1 MTIGSAWTRR
11 RGRSWARPRRPTRIP
26 HRPAAADSRNVD
38 PRSWIVWP
46 WTSAA
51 LRSRLPVDAP
61 EFEYTWD
68 EFVGLPSRLSAQA
81 DSRDARR
88 RLMDGVLLRGYARDY
103 RGERTA
109 RSGRRF
115 WIEDTT
121 IWNLLDTE
129 GVLHGQAALIRGWS
143 DV

>member
-1 MTIGSAWTRR
+1 
-11 RGRSWARPRRPTRIP
+11 
-26 HRPAAADSRNVD
+26 
-38 PRSWIVWP
+38 
-46 WTSAA
+46 
-51 LRSRLPVDAP
+51 
-61 EFEYTWD
+61 
-68 EFVGLPSRLSAQA
+68 
-81 DSRDARR
+81 
-88 RLMDGVLLRGYARDY
+88 MDGVLLRGYARDY